1 MFVWMHATELLLLLI
16 FRGWIPFLSS
26 INWLKEVS
34 TTKILHLLKYESTIG
49 CTGRWVRLNCCS
61 SWNVT
66 ECTETYLINWLLLM
80 WTRPTI
86 SYWNVFELNSL
97 LLFYVFNK
105 LVQRSKEGECKWD
118 GAASLSK
125 IWIPWLSYV
134 LSRVQW
140 TVNVN
145 LNHCWSVPLP
155 SRNFQ
160 NPTPKKIF
168 VWKREEVYIL
178 YYMGHLPYSAI
189 FFGKIAKF
197 DWPPPQVSNL

>member
-1 MFVWMHATELLLLLI
+1 MYLSWILCFYFMF
-16 FRGWIPFLSS
+16 S
-26 INWLKEVS
+26 INWFKEAKRVS
-34 TTKILHLLKYESTIG
+34 ANE
-49 CTGRWVRLNCCS
+49 V
-61 SWNVT
+61 
-66 ECTETYLINWLLLM
+66 
-80 WTRPTI
+80 
-86 SYWNVFELNSL
+86 
-97 LLFYVFNK
+97 
-105 LVQRSKEGECKWD
+105 VQVW
-118 GAASLSK
+118 ASLSK

-140 TVNVN
+140 TANVN

-197 DWPPPQVSNL
+197 DWPPPQVSKGLATLTQLVKLRRGKLVLTLPNIRFGRNFYQIISGTKYE